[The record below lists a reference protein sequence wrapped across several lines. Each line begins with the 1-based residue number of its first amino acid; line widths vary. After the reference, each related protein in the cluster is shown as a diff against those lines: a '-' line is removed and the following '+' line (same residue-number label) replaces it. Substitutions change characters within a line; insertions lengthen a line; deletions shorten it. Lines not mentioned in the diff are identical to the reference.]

1 MEILLKQDNLSLIKR
16 WNNYYIT
23 WIIDENMNWFPAQI
37 KITPKDKEKILKQ
50 NKIRPIF
57 DLYLNKNTNF
67 NSRSFNYYIT
77 NGISDYLNYK
87 NVEFS
92 QIQKYTNLL
101 VKYPAISRE
110 LYESLAFEKL
120 PECGITV
127 RGVSA
132 KDMHEHFKLNLFNSY
147 MGLIYLKIN
156 KFSLEKIEELL
167 KYEIIANLEK
177 SPEKDNSTIKYIIN
191 KYKES
196 LNNTSIDTNNLDRL
210 YLVTVSDYN
219 KLILDKM
226 HEIDVLKKEEAF
238 A

>member
-67 NSRSFNYYIT
+67 NSRSFNYYIM
-77 NGISDYLNYK
+77 NGISDYLNYN

-101 VKYPAISRE
+101 TKYPAISRE

-120 PECGITV
+120 PEYGIRV
-127 RGVSA
+127 RGFSA

-147 MGLIYLKIN
+147 MVLIYLKIN

-177 SPEKDNSTIKYIIN
+177 SPEKDISTIKYIIN
-191 KYKES
+191 KYNAS

-210 YLVTVSDYN
+210 YLEAASDYDN
-219 KLILDKM
+219 PILDKM
-226 HEIDVLKKEEAF
+226 HEIDVLKKEEAIV
-238 A
+238 

>member
-1 MEILLKQDNLSLIKR
+1 MLFFWRIILIYKKKERIYILEILLKQNNLSLIKR

-23 WIIDENMNWFPAQI
+23 WIIDENINWFPAQI

-67 NSRSFNYYIT
+67 NSRSFNYYIM
-77 NGISDYLNYK
+77 NGISDYLNYN

-120 PECGITV
+120 SEYGITV
-127 RGVSA
+127 RGLSA
-132 KDMHEHFKLNLFNSY
+132 KDMHENFKLNLFNSY
-147 MGLIYLKIN
+147 MTLIYLKIN

-167 KYEIIANLEK
+167 NA
-177 SPEKDNSTIKYIIN
+177 
-191 KYKES
+191 
-196 LNNTSIDTNNLDRL
+196 RL
-210 YLVTVSDYN
+210 LQT
-219 KLILDKM
+219 
-226 HEIDVLKKEEAF
+226 
-238 A
+238 

>member
-16 WNNYYIT
+16 WNNFYIT

-50 NKIRPIF
+50 NEIRPIF

-77 NGISDYLNYK
+77 SGISDYLNYN
-87 NVEFS
+87 NVKFS

-120 PECGITV
+120 PEYGITV
-127 RGVSA
+127 RGFSA
-132 KDMHEHFKLNLFNSY
+132 KDIHEHFKLNLFNSY

-167 KYEIIANLEK
+167 KYEIIENLEK

-191 KYKES
+191 KYKAS

-210 YLVTVSDYN
+210 YLEVASDYN
-219 KLILDKM
+219 NPILDKM
-226 HEIDVLKKEEAF
+226 HEIDVLKKEKA
-238 A
+238 AV

>member
-1 MEILLKQDNLSLIKR
+1 
-16 WNNYYIT
+16 
-23 WIIDENMNWFPAQI
+23 MNWFPAQI

-57 DLYLNKNTNF
+57 DLYSNKNTNF

-77 NGISDYLNYK
+77 NGISDYLNYN
-87 NVEFS
+87 NVKFS
-92 QIQKYTNLL
+92 QIQKYTTLL

-120 PECGITV
+120 PEYGITV
-127 RGVSA
+127 RGFSA

-147 MGLIYLKIN
+147 MALIYSKIN
-156 KFSLEKIEELL
+156 KFSLEKVDELL

-196 LNNTSIDTNNLDRL
+196 LNDISIDTNNLDRL
-210 YLVTVSDYN
+210 YLEAASDYDN
-219 KLILDKM
+219 PILDKM
-226 HEIDVLKKEEAF
+226 HEIDVLKKEEATV
-238 A
+238 